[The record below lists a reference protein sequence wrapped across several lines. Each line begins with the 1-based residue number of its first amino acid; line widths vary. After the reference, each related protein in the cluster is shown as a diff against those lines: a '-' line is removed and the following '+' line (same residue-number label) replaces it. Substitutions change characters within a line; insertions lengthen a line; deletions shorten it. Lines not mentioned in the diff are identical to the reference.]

1 MKDVRLGS
9 EIDDNITELSTLI
22 DHTAQTNADPQHKAA
37 VPAVQASE
45 TTKAAMAG
53 SADAEVSLLLTY
65 RCLCVCLQR
74 DCLCV
79 CLQRDWLR
87 SFVCKETVC
96 VHLQK
101 DWFCIYVY
109 EMPVLGSIV
118 WLMEKL
124 TVSIALKF
132 HTQIPHDCHWLYI
145 QITVQKLPACQHTID
160 NVSQSILSPRSYY
173 TQYFYWLCD

>member
-79 CLQRDWLR
+79 CLQRDCLC
-87 SFVCKETVC
+87 VCLQRDCLCVC
-96 VHLQK
+96 LQK
-101 DWFCIYVY
+101 DCLCSSTKRLI
-109 EMPVLGSIV
+109 
-118 WLMEKL
+118 
-124 TVSIALKF
+124 
-132 HTQIPHDCHWLYI
+132 LYI
-145 QITVQKLPACQHTID
+145 RIWDASSRLHCMTNGKAHGFHCTEISHSNSSRLSLIVYTD
-160 NVSQSILSPRSYY
+160 NCSKVTSMSTYN
-173 TQYFYWLCD
+173 W

>member
-79 CLQRDWLR
+79 CLQGDCL
-87 SFVCKETVC
+87 C
-96 VHLQK
+96 VRLQK
-101 DWFCIYVY
+101 DCLCSSTKRLI
-109 EMPVLGSIV
+109 
-118 WLMEKL
+118 
-124 TVSIALKF
+124 
-132 HTQIPHDCHWLYI
+132 LYI
-145 QITVQKLPACQHTID
+145 RI
-160 NVSQSILSPRSYY
+160 
-173 TQYFYWLCD
+173 